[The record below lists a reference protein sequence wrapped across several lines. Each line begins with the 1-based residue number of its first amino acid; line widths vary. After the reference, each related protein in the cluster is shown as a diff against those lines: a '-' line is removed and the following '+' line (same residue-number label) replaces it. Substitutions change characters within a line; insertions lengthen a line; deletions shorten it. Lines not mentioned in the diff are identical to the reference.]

1 MKQILE
7 NIIKEWWSRP
17 LPIIIPRDLDLE
29 EYAHL
34 KVKKIVSLVGFRRS
48 GKTYTLLDLAKK
60 IGKDNCVYINFED
73 ERLSK
78 KTEILTAMIDV
89 LSEISG
95 NKTYYLLL
103 DEIQNIDNWSVW
115 ARRISESTD
124 HSLFISGS
132 SSKLSSA
139 ELPTELRGRSLT
151 ANLFPLNF
159 KEFLRF
165 KKTEIKKLP
174 KPAILNLAREY
185 LIFGG
190 FPEVV
195 LVEEGKKPLILD
207 EYYQTFLARD
217 VIERHNIRS
226 DIEMKILIQLLF
238 NSSYYT
244 ISKLANSLK
253 SMDYKIS
260 KSTVSRHLE
269 FLEESFLIKSL
280 TLHTPSI
287 KNRLKAA
294 KKPYFIDNFFLSR
307 YSTTFSQ
314 NVGRLME
321 NLAAIELSRQTV
333 IDPMVNLYYWKDYQN
348 HEIDF
353 VLRKKE
359 KVEKLIQV
367 SFISHLS
374 EISDKETKNLIK
386 AARQL
391 HCQNLLYITWDL
403 EKKVEV
409 DGFQISFQ
417 PITQW
422 LLE

>member
-17 LPIIIPRDLDLE
+17 WPTIIPRDLNLK
-29 EYAHL
+29 EYADL
-34 KVKKIVSLVGFRRS
+34 KVKKIVSVVGFRRS
-48 GKTYTLLDLAKK
+48 GKTYTLFDLAKK
-60 IGKDNCVYINFED
+60 LGRENCVYINFED

-78 KTEILTAMIDV
+78 KTETLTALIEV
-89 LSEISG
+89 LTEISG

-103 DEIQNIDNWSVW
+103 DEIQNIENWSVW
-115 ARRISESTD
+115 ARRINESTN
-124 HSLFISGS
+124 HHLFISGS

-151 ANLFPLNF
+151 VNLFPLSF

-165 KKTEIKKLP
+165 KKAEIKKLP
-174 KPAILNLAREY
+174 KSIILNLMREY

-190 FPEVV
+190 FPEIV
-195 LVEEGKKPLILD
+195 LVEEGKKPLVLD
-207 EYYQTFLARD
+207 EYFQTFLLRD
-217 VIERHNIRS
+217 VIERHKIRS
-226 DIEMKILIQLLF
+226 EREIKAMIHLLF

-253 SMDYKIS
+253 SADNAIS

-307 YSTTFSQ
+307 YSTAFSQ
-314 NVGRLME
+314 NLGRLME
-321 NLAAIELSRQTV
+321 NLAALELFRQTTY
-333 IDPMVNLYYWKDYQN
+333 DLTDDLYYWKDYQN

-367 SFISHLS
+367 SFVSHLS
-374 EISDKETKNLIK
+374 AISDKETKNLIK
-386 AARQL
+386 AAREL
-391 HCQNLLYITWDL
+391 HCQNLTYLTWDL
-403 EKKVEV
+403 EKKMEV
-409 DGFQISFQ
+409 GSSQISFQ
-417 PITQW
+417 PIWQW